1 MQMRSSAR
9 AVWSAPASG
18 SEYTATVRMP
28 ISRQAR
34 MLRTATSPRLAIKIF
49 ENMSYLGAT
58 AKENSAATQSFPCT
72 KPFPEAQ

>member
-1 MQMRSSAR
+1 
-9 AVWSAPASG
+9 
-18 SEYTATVRMP
+18 MP